1 MDALE
6 KRTESFWT
14 LTWLPYGCS
23 AKTDGIFLDVNMVA
37 IWMLCKNGRTLCG
50 RYNEQRRCDVE
61 EFVDVEDEE
70 EDEPRLVLDGSLSGR

>member
-1 MDALE
+1 
-6 KRTESFWT
+6 
-14 LTWLPYGCS
+14 
-23 AKTDGIFLDVNMVA
+23 MVA